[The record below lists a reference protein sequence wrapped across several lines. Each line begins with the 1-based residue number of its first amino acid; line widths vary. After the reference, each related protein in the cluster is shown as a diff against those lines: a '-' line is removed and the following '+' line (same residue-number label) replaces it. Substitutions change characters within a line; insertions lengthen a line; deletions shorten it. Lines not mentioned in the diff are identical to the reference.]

1 MCNIASCGSIG
12 VEWFGNAADC
22 SYGIEN
28 HQRLYSHTHTKTR
41 SHRNIIMT
49 AALLLAEHTAH
60 SNINKMYCV
69 KVHFF
74 LSIQLISYICES
86 GFGSPAEYRCFLT
99 KRCSTPF
106 LLSLPLGFIRM
117 CLSLAGWFI
126 CVYVAGLFSDNSSA
140 IVSSSS
146 TLIKDGQTDSQ
157 TKHGDRQTD
166 NQTKHG
172 DRQTDRQ
179 IKHRDRQT
187 DGQNTETKRFRIL
200 EC

>member
-1 MCNIASCGSIG
+1 MCECNIASCGSIG

-28 HQRLYSHTHTKTR
+28 HQRLYSHAQTHTHI
-41 SHRNIIMT
+41 HRNIIMT
-49 AALLLAEHTAH
+49 AALQLAAHTAD

-146 TLIKDGQTDSQ
+146 TLIKDRQADKTR
-157 TKHGDRQTD
+157 RQTNRQPD
-166 NQTKHG
+166 KTR
-172 DRQTDRQ
+172 RQTDRQ

>member
-1 MCNIASCGSIG
+1 MVCAFNIASCGSIG

-22 SYGIEN
+22 NYGIEN

-41 SHRNIIMT
+41 IHRNIIMT
-49 AALLLAEHTAH
+49 AALRLAEHTAH

-74 LSIQLISYICES
+74 LSIQLVSYICES

-146 TLIKDGQTDSQ
+146 TLIKEGQTDK
-157 TKHGDRQTD
+157 TRRQTNRQPD
-166 NQTKHG
+166 KTR
-172 DRQTDRQ
+172 RQTDRQ
-179 IKHRDRQT
+179 TNKT
-187 DGQNTETKRFRIL
+187 RFWKWVW
-200 EC
+200 E